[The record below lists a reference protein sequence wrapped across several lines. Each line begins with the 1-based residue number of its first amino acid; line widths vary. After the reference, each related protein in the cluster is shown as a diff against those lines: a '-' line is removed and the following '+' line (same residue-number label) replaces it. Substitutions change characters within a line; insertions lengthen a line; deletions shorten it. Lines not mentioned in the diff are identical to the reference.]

1 MPTLYQHFFII
12 HYCGKGHYASAS
24 NQPGYFFRVSPC
36 QPTPKN
42 LNYSLLWEGGI
53 MLLLRL
59 SQVFRQGATMTP
71 LHTFFKLFIIVG
83 KGRYA
88 SASTQPSIQSGC
100 YHAPTIFFRDL
111 SLLWEGGIM
120 FLLRLSKGN
129 SSGCHHANPTPFF
142 CICHYCGKVAFC
154 FCFDVA
160 RVFLQGASMPPLHP
174 YFLKLSL
181 LRERD
186 RYSQGIF
193 SGCHHDTPTPY
204 TF

>member
-1 MPTLYQHFFII
+1 
-12 HYCGKGHYASAS
+12 
-24 NQPGYFFRVSPC
+24 
-36 QPTPKN
+36 
-42 LNYSLLWEGGI
+42 
-53 MLLLRL
+53 
-59 SQVFRQGATMTP
+59 
-71 LHTFFKLFIIVG
+71 
-83 KGRYA
+83 
-88 SASTQPSIQSGC
+88 
-100 YHAPTIFFRDL
+100 
-111 SLLWEGGIM
+111 M

-174 YFLKLSL
+174 YFLNLSL

-193 SGCHHDTPTPY
+193 QGATMTPLHPIFFDVISVGKEIEIARGHYASASTY
-204 TF
+204 LGD